1 MAKSKI
7 FLILSLSFIGGI
19 AAASFSYPKIISLF
33 YLYLFST
40 ASLII
45 LAVFFKNENAKI
57 FRFDLLF
64 FISGTYLTN
73 LKLEKIINAD
83 QEGKEI
89 SGIFIVQKEPVISQN
104 MQRITA
110 WTSNVQVGKI
120 LISVPKYPQY
130 QYGDEIKL
138 SCALKIPRSFVP
150 PGGTQDDAF
159 DWRMYL
165 AKDKILYEC
174 DKPKI
179 EKLGENEGN
188 KIYSIILKVKNKL
201 NGNIFRLIPA
211 PESGLA
217 SGLILGGDDL
227 LSKEAQDNFSRTG
240 MTHIVAV
247 SGYNV
252 TIVAEYLM
260 ILGIFIGLWR
270 RQAFWF
276 AVIGIILF
284 VALTGFPSSAV
295 RAGVMG
301 ILLIWAM
308 KNGRLA
314 NSENAIIFAAAVM
327 LLINPLLLRWDIG
340 FQLSFLATLGIVYI
354 YPIFEVIA
362 TGELKLKN
370 EKINKNDFETS
381 DPKKP
386 LFGARPIP
394 AIVEILFLTLSAQV
408 FVLPVILY
416 NFNKLSLI
424 SPLAN
429 LLVLPII
436 PLTMLLIFA
445 AMILSFLF
453 YPLAVVFS
461 WLSYLPLKYETFV
474 INYLAGL
481 KYASVE
487 VKISWITVV
496 VWYIILTGGISIVNK
511 KSRRPGL

>member
-33 YLYLFST
+33 YLYIFSI

-45 LAVFFKNENAKI
+45 LAVFFKNKNAKI
-57 FRFDLLF
+57 FGFALLF
-64 FISGTYLTN
+64 FIFGIYLTN
-73 LKLEKIINAD
+73 LKLEKIVSAD

-89 SGIFIVQKEPVISQN
+89 PGIFIVQKEPEISQN
-104 MQRITA
+104 MQRIVVK
-110 WTSNVQVGKI
+110 NEDYKI
-120 LISVPKYPQY
+120 IISVLKYPQY
-130 QYGDEIKL
+130 QYGDEIKVD
-138 SCALKIPRSFVP
+138 CVLKIPKNK
-150 PGGTQDDAF
+150 TF

-188 KIYSIILKVKNKL
+188 KIYSVILKVKNKL

-327 LLINPLLLRWDIG
+327 LIINPLLLRWDIG

-370 EKINKNDFETS
+370 EKINKNDFKAS

-496 VWYIILTGGISIVNK
+496 VWYIILVGGIFFIKIKNK
-511 KSRRPGL
+511 KSRQSQKGT